1 VERVPPALQ
10 ASAASWMRPRAR
22 IQAPSAKCHASYR
35 GDTYRQESG
44 LGALAMEVS
53 IHAHMPVRASTRYF
67 GTSGAMYTIIATGC
81 VAPTAASCLAQ
92 APMPQLLPLLLRQA
106 DKGSRACVYRTV
118 TAYDTSQQ
126 RWRRKYLRYLLDGG
140 MIVPARS
147 STLGASQQVVS
158 IAQVPSRTCLGEHA
172 SCESPSRLGPPSPPS
187 PPQPA
192 SPVSPVRRP
201 RLVSWRALLL
211 TCRSRP
217 GQYEGDL
224 ATNSITYSIHDV
236 YYVHCTTVPPPP
248 PDEPRSSKHDTA
260 RGSRADTTKVRY
272 QAERS
277 ALRPGHEAMI
287 RREGF
292 LSPPPTGHEPASG
305 IVESSATTNRQHHGA
320 CRRRY
325 RGISVRHLCHLF
337 VQPAVH
343 RIFSSP
349 AISSEPAQETMQEK
363 AGSGLL
369 TVMRVAPAT
378 ARQVVGPRSA
388 MQQPTW
394 EVEARSAAS

>member
-1 VERVPPALQ
+1 
-10 ASAASWMRPRAR
+10 MRPRAR

-67 GTSGAMYTIIATGC
+67 GTSGAMYEVHDHRYRLRRTHRSIVSCSGSGASATAP
-81 VAPTAASCLAQ
+81 VAPTSRQRVSSLRISYCTLLMTLLNGDGGANTLGREHCTSSQSHLPGRARLVRESLSPRASVASIASTACIACLAGSQ
-92 APMPQLLPLLLRQA
+92 AQA
-106 DKGSRACVYRTV
+106 GLVAGSFV
-118 TAYDTSQQ
+118 D
-126 RWRRKYLRYLLDGG
+126 L
-140 MIVPARS
+140 
-147 STLGASQQVVS
+147 
-158 IAQVPSRTCLGEHA
+158 QVPTG
-172 SCESPSRLGPPSPPS
+172 
-187 PPQPA
+187 
-192 SPVSPVRRP
+192 PVR
-201 RLVSWRALLL
+201 
-211 TCRSRP
+211 
-217 GQYEGDL
+217 GEL
-224 ATNSITYSIHDV
+224 ATNSITYTIHDV
-236 YYVHCTTVPPPP
+236 YYVHCTTVPPPPP

-260 RGSRADTTKVRY
+260 RGSRADTTKVRH

-320 CRRRY
+320 GRRRY

-363 AGSGLL
+363 AGS
-369 TVMRVAPAT
+369 
-378 ARQVVGPRSA
+378 
-388 MQQPTW
+388 
-394 EVEARSAAS
+394 

>member
-1 VERVPPALQ
+1 MQATEEIRTGRRVVWALLPWKFR
-10 ASAASWMRPRAR
+10 STRTCPSGRVLGTLVPLVPCTRSSLPAASHP
-22 IQAPSAKCHASYR
+22 
-35 GDTYRQESG
+35 
-44 LGALAMEVS
+44 
-53 IHAHMPVRASTRYF
+53 
-67 GTSGAMYTIIATGC
+67 
-81 VAPTAASCLAQ
+81 
-92 APMPQLLPLLLRQA
+92 PQHRVLLRLRCLSYCPCCSDKQTKGLEPAYIVLYTA
-106 DKGSRACVYRTV
+106 D
-118 TAYDTSQQ
+118 DTSQR
-126 RWRRKYLRYLLDGG
+126 RWRCNYLRHLLDGG
-140 MIVPARS
+140 MIVPAPS
-147 STLGASQQVVS
+147 STLGASQHVVS
-158 IAQVPSRTCLGEHA
+158 IAQVPSRTCPGEHA

-217 GQYEGDL
+217 GQYEGEL
-224 ATNSITYSIHDV
+224 ATNSITYTIHDV

-248 PDEPRSSKHDTA
+248 PADEPRSSKHDTA
-260 RGSRADTTKVRY
+260 RGSRADTAKVRY

-305 IVESSATTNRQHHGA
+305 IVESSVTANRQHHGA
-320 CRRRY
+320 GRRRY
-325 RGISVRHLCHLF
+325 CGISVRHLCHLF

-349 AISSEPAQETMQEK
+349 AISSEPAQETMQEE
-363 AGSGLL
+363 AGS
-369 TVMRVAPAT
+369 
-378 ARQVVGPRSA
+378 
-388 MQQPTW
+388 
-394 EVEARSAAS
+394 

>member
-1 VERVPPALQ
+1 
-10 ASAASWMRPRAR
+10 MRPRAR
-22 IQAPSAKCHASYR
+22 TQAPSAKCHASYR

-106 DKGSRACVYRTV
+106 DKGSRACVYH
-118 TAYDTSQQ
+118 
-126 RWRRKYLRYLLDGG
+126 GG

-147 STLGASQQVVS
+147 STLGASQHVVS
-158 IAQVPSRTCLGEHA
+158 IAQVPSRTCPGEHA

-217 GQYEGDL
+217 GQYEGEL

-236 YYVHCTTVPPPP
+236 YYVHCTTVPPPPP

-363 AGSGLL
+363 AGS
-369 TVMRVAPAT
+369 
-378 ARQVVGPRSA
+378 
-388 MQQPTW
+388 
-394 EVEARSAAS
+394 